1 MFGYLKMAMVV
12 VMITGLAGAGMYV
25 MKLRSDN
32 AILKA
37 NQIKLEEAVSS
48 QKELIAKQQEDFKE
62 ILKANNKMNELVSAL
77 KKDLDDLDKRFNK
90 KGRDFGKLAIEKT
103 KTIQRIINGASDKA
117 LRCVEIAGGSP
128 LTEQEKNATKKSEI
142 NRECP
147 SIANPAYVPY
157 NNQMKLILILIS
169 IILLTGC
176 SIGEKQLK
184 IFKLEEP
191 RQKLEL
197 QKPTMPELEKLR
209 WIIITSD
216 NAEEVFQKMEEQG
229 LDPVLFGLS
238 DKDFQL
244 IAKNFA
250 QIRAHL
256 KHTNDLLDQYKEYYE
271 PDKKDKK

>member
-1 MFGYLKMAMVV
+1 
-12 VMITGLAGAGMYV
+12 MY
-25 MKLRSDN
+25 
-32 AILKA
+32 
-37 NQIKLEEAVSS
+37 
-48 QKELIAKQQEDFKE
+48 
-62 ILKANNKMNELVSAL
+62 
-77 KKDLDDLDKRFNK
+77 
-90 KGRDFGKLAIEKT
+90 
-103 KTIQRIINGASDKA
+103 RII
-117 LRCVEIAGGSP
+117 
-128 LTEQEKNATKKSEI
+128 
-142 NRECP
+142 
-147 SIANPAYVPY
+147 
-157 NNQMKLILILIS
+157 IS
-169 IILLTGC
+169 IIAVLILTGC

-216 NAEEVFQKMEEQG
+216 NAEEVFKKMEEEG

-256 KHTNDLLDQYKEYYE
+256 KHTNDLLEQYKEYYE
-271 PDKKDKK
+271 GETEKENNEQK

>member
-1 MFGYLKMAMVV
+1 
-12 VMITGLAGAGMYV
+12 MY
-25 MKLRSDN
+25 
-32 AILKA
+32 
-37 NQIKLEEAVSS
+37 
-48 QKELIAKQQEDFKE
+48 
-62 ILKANNKMNELVSAL
+62 
-77 KKDLDDLDKRFNK
+77 
-90 KGRDFGKLAIEKT
+90 
-103 KTIQRIINGASDKA
+103 RII
-117 LRCVEIAGGSP
+117 
-128 LTEQEKNATKKSEI
+128 
-142 NRECP
+142 
-147 SIANPAYVPY
+147 
-157 NNQMKLILILIS
+157 IS
-169 IILLTGC
+169 IIAVLILTGC

-191 RQKLEL
+191 RQKLDL

-256 KHTNDLLDQYKEYYE
+256 KHTNDLLDKYKEYYE
-271 PDKKDKK
+271 GDIEEENEQK

>member
-1 MFGYLKMAMVV
+1 
-12 VMITGLAGAGMYV
+12 MY
-25 MKLRSDN
+25 
-32 AILKA
+32 
-37 NQIKLEEAVSS
+37 
-48 QKELIAKQQEDFKE
+48 
-62 ILKANNKMNELVSAL
+62 
-77 KKDLDDLDKRFNK
+77 
-90 KGRDFGKLAIEKT
+90 
-103 KTIQRIINGASDKA
+103 RII
-117 LRCVEIAGGSP
+117 
-128 LTEQEKNATKKSEI
+128 
-142 NRECP
+142 
-147 SIANPAYVPY
+147 
-157 NNQMKLILILIS
+157 IS
-169 IILLTGC
+169 IIAVLILTGC

-191 RQKLEL
+191 RQKLDL

-256 KHTNDLLDQYKEYYE
+256 KHTNDLLDKYKEYYE
-271 PDKKDKK
+271 PCDKKKEEKESE

>member
-1 MFGYLKMAMVV
+1 
-12 VMITGLAGAGMYV
+12 MY
-25 MKLRSDN
+25 
-32 AILKA
+32 
-37 NQIKLEEAVSS
+37 
-48 QKELIAKQQEDFKE
+48 
-62 ILKANNKMNELVSAL
+62 
-77 KKDLDDLDKRFNK
+77 
-90 KGRDFGKLAIEKT
+90 
-103 KTIQRIINGASDKA
+103 RII
-117 LRCVEIAGGSP
+117 
-128 LTEQEKNATKKSEI
+128 
-142 NRECP
+142 
-147 SIANPAYVPY
+147 
-157 NNQMKLILILIS
+157 IS
-169 IILLTGC
+169 IIAVLILTGC

-191 RQKLEL
+191 RQKLDL

-216 NAEEVFQKMEEQG
+216 NAEEVFQKMEEEG

-271 PDKKDKK
+271 PDDKKKEKEKE

>member
-1 MFGYLKMAMVV
+1 
-12 VMITGLAGAGMYV
+12 MY
-25 MKLRSDN
+25 
-32 AILKA
+32 
-37 NQIKLEEAVSS
+37 
-48 QKELIAKQQEDFKE
+48 
-62 ILKANNKMNELVSAL
+62 
-77 KKDLDDLDKRFNK
+77 
-90 KGRDFGKLAIEKT
+90 
-103 KTIQRIINGASDKA
+103 RII
-117 LRCVEIAGGSP
+117 
-128 LTEQEKNATKKSEI
+128 
-142 NRECP
+142 
-147 SIANPAYVPY
+147 
-157 NNQMKLILILIS
+157 IS
-169 IILLTGC
+169 IIAVLILTGC

-191 RQKLEL
+191 RQKLDL

-216 NAEEVFQKMEEQG
+216 NAEEVFQKMEAEG

-271 PDKKDKK
+271 PDDKKKEKENE

>member
-1 MFGYLKMAMVV
+1 
-12 VMITGLAGAGMYV
+12 MY
-25 MKLRSDN
+25 
-32 AILKA
+32 
-37 NQIKLEEAVSS
+37 
-48 QKELIAKQQEDFKE
+48 
-62 ILKANNKMNELVSAL
+62 
-77 KKDLDDLDKRFNK
+77 
-90 KGRDFGKLAIEKT
+90 
-103 KTIQRIINGASDKA
+103 RII
-117 LRCVEIAGGSP
+117 
-128 LTEQEKNATKKSEI
+128 
-142 NRECP
+142 
-147 SIANPAYVPY
+147 
-157 NNQMKLILILIS
+157 IS
-169 IILLTGC
+169 IIAVLILTGC

-191 RQKLEL
+191 RQKLDL

-256 KHTNDLLDQYKEYYE
+256 KHTNDLLEQYKEYYE
-271 PDKKDKK
+271 PSDKKKEAKENE